1 MNGAGKTD
9 QQAQAEQGGSTQG
22 TILTRTLYINIT
34 GTLANLAMAGPSGG
48 TWKLVDGKQIGV
60 FGLGTEVDTQVTS
73 ARAHTRG
80 GDPRLTMA
88 SLG

>member
-1 MNGAGKTD
+1 MK
-9 QQAQAEQGGSTQG
+9 QG

-60 FGLGTEVDTQVTS
+60 FGLGTEVDSQVIPLRTPLQPS
-73 ARAHTRG
+73 IRT
-80 GDPRLTMA
+80 
-88 SLG
+88 